1 MKLFSKSV
9 GNLNRYFNK
18 NLIPKSTYGK
28 KRTSENVKNNH
39 HKNQQDK
46 EETKYSQ
53 LEKRSK

>member
-18 NLIPKSTYGK
+18 TLIPKNTYGK
-28 KRTSENVKNNH
+28 KRTSENVKQNH
-39 HKNQQDK
+39 HQNQQDK

-53 LEKRSK
+53 LEKRTR

>member
-18 NLIPKSTYGK
+18 TLIPKNTYGK
-28 KRTSENVKNNH
+28 KRTSENVKH
-39 HKNQQDK
+39 SHQNQQDK

-53 LEKRSK
+53 LEKRTR